1 MSGSPWTGARAT
13 MNLVNMASGGANSS
27 NPAHI
32 SSTLSAY
39 LGGPL
44 NEIETGIL
52 DGWVDKNGG
61 RQCDGIFPYECVY
74 TSYES
79 GSGGSSTCI
88 NNGCGAYVL
97 YWADITTAGK
107 TPNIYL
113 HIVKFTSPS
122 PRTSLYSDI
131 GYTGAGRWTVH
142 MMSSNLG
149 LDFYGTST
157 IESAFT
163 TVQQVRVGGQLRQVP
178 NAGACADTN
187 SMTFALYRGD
197 NRTYAP
203 WDAEVSNGTAHVSP
217 GFNGTH
223 LVPGTN
229 PGTWLWNLPTSGNPN
244 GC

>member
-1 MSGSPWTGARAT
+1 
-13 MNLVNMASGGANSS
+13 
-27 NPAHI
+27 
-32 SSTLSAY
+32 
-39 LGGPL
+39 
-44 NEIETGIL
+44 
-52 DGWVDKNGG
+52 
-61 RQCDGIFPYECVY
+61 
-74 TSYES
+74 
-79 GSGGSSTCI
+79 
-88 NNGCGAYVL
+88 
-97 YWADITTAGK
+97 
-107 TPNIYL
+107 
-113 HIVKFTSPS
+113 
-122 PRTSLYSDI
+122 
-131 GYTGAGRWTVH
+131 